1 MNDYKITYTI
11 GGEEHNTN
19 IIERTEKAAERRLR
33 NIHRDAKIANIELT
47 DTEAPATKEQER
59 EALETIRVLLE
70 ELGPNSYLRTAFEGC
85 LEDAAQNI
93 EDDGAYS
100 MKSRYELAEEQRRKA
115 EAEADSLR
123 EEVSRAMQDIKALKA
138 ELAENRKH
146 IISEELRRD
155 LWMMTT
161 DEAEKARAQMATAA
175 DKMAMS
181 ADHPA
186 CVLFQESV
194 TLYRAEKE
202 RAEAM
207 ERRAEALEAIEPK
220 GT

>member
-1 MNDYKITYTI
+1 MNNYKITYRI
-11 GGEEHNTN
+11 GGEEHYTN
-19 IIERTEKAAERRLR
+19 ITERTEKAAEKRLR
-33 NIHRDAKIANIELT
+33 SIHRDAEIANLELT

-59 EALETIRVLLE
+59 EALETIRALLE

-115 EAEADSLR
+115 EAEADDLR
-123 EEVSRAMQDIKALKA
+123 KEVGRAMKDIEALKA
-138 ELAENRKH
+138 ELAESRKR
-146 IISEELRRD
+146 ILPEELRRD

-175 DKMAMS
+175 DKMAMR

-207 ERRAEALEAIEPK
+207 ERRAEALDAIAPK
-220 GT
+220 GA

>member
-1 MNDYKITYTI
+1 
-11 GGEEHNTN
+11 
-19 IIERTEKAAERRLR
+19 
-33 NIHRDAKIANIELT
+33 
-47 DTEAPATKEQER
+47 
-59 EALETIRVLLE
+59 
-70 ELGPNSYLRTAFEGC
+70 
-85 LEDAAQNI
+85 
-93 EDDGAYS
+93 
-100 MKSRYELAEEQRRKA
+100 MKSRYELAEEQRQKA
-115 EAEADSLR
+115 EAEADDLR
-123 EEVSRAMQDIKALKA
+123 EEVGRAMKDIEALKA
-138 ELAENRKH
+138 ELAENRKR
-146 IISEELRRD
+146 ILPEELRRD

-161 DEAEKARAQMATAA
+161 DEAEKARVQMATAA

-207 ERRAEALEAIEPK
+207 ERRAEALDAIEPK